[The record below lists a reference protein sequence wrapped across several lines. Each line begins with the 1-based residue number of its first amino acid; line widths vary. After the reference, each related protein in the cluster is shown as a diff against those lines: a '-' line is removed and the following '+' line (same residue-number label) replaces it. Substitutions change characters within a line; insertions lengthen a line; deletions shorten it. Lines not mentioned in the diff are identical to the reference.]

1 MKRCKG
7 GGGSVAVERILVIDL
22 AFIGDVILATPTVR
36 ALKEAYPSAHITM
49 LTVPLTADVAA
60 MNPYVDEVLVYDKRG
75 RDRGLSGMWRVSRRL
90 KEKRFD
96 LAVCMN
102 FAVRGA
108 VIAWLAGIPQRI
120 GYDAQHGGLFLN
132 LVASSKRDGIRHETL
147 NHLEVLKPLGITTA
161 DTRLVLAPPEEAWA
175 GLKEKQAIHHI
186 PEAGYLVLCPFG
198 SYARKDLPL
207 ATAAHLVRHWSRRRA
222 IFLIGGAAE
231 RERLEQ
237 VARLAGLPLGNVLGG
252 ALTLPELAVFLQKAA
267 CFITVDTGPL
277 HVAQGVGCR
286 TVAVFGPTDPRVW
299 GPRGKEDVVFYSGY
313 ACSPCWGKGTCLR
326 HAACISDATAREIIQ
341 VVEEGA

>member
-1 MKRCKG
+1 MK
-7 GGGSVAVERILVIDL
+7 GGGSVAGERILVIDL
-22 AFIGDVILATPTVR
+22 AFIGDVILATPTMR
-36 ALKEAYPSAHITM
+36 ALKEACPAAHITM

-60 MNPYVDEVLVYDKRG
+60 MDPYVDEVMVYDKRG
-75 RDRGLSGMWRVSRRL
+75 RDRGLLGMWRVSRRL

-108 VIAWLAGIPQRI
+108 ALSWLAGIPRRL

-161 DTRLVLAPPEEAWA
+161 DTSLILVPPEEAWA
-175 GLKEKQAIHHI
+175 GLKEKRARYHI
-186 PEAGYLVLCPFG
+186 PEAGYLALCPFG
-198 SYARKDLPL
+198 SYERKDLPL
-207 ATAAHLVRHWSRRRA
+207 ATAAHLVRHWSQRRA

-231 RERLEQ
+231 RERLEK
-237 VARLAGLPLGNVLGG
+237 VAGLAGLPLSNVLAGV
-252 ALTLPELAVFLQKAA
+252 LTLPELAAFLQKAD
-267 CFITVDTGPL
+267 CLITVDTGPL
-277 HVAQGVGCR
+277 HVAQGVNCR

-299 GPRGKEDVVFYSGY
+299 GPRGKEDVVFYSDY
-313 ACSPCWGKGTCLR
+313 DCSPCWGKGRCFR
-326 HAACISDATAREIIQ
+326 QYACISDATAREILR
-341 VVEEGA
+341 VVEEGV